1 MTTTIEAPT
10 RPASGPASTPST
22 ALVAVVKTRP
32 ATVLED
38 YARLMEAARWRD
50 SLDLRQD
57 TIIKL
62 NLSWTKYFPACS
74 TQPWQLEGTLR
85 TVLDAGMARDRIL
98 PVSRTER
105 S

>member
-1 MTTTIEAPT
+1 MLGGPRDEMTTTIEAPT
-10 RPASGPASTPST
+10 RPASGPAPTPST

-57 TIIKL
+57 TLIKL
-62 NLSWTKYFPACS
+62 NLIVDQALSR
-74 TQPWQLEGTLR
+74 L
-85 TVLDAGMARDRIL
+85 LDATVAARGHAAHGAGR
-98 PVSRTER
+98 RHGA
-105 S
+105 